1 MAARKAQL
9 ISVVVPVYKNR
20 ETVGE
25 LAAQLCGVTPELEL
39 IFVNDACPVGTGDV
53 LDRLAARYKWI
64 RVIHHSTN
72 LGQTAALLRGIE
84 AASGEYIAILDADLQ
99 DPPEALP
106 LLLAELERGDWG
118 AVFAGRRGNYQ
129 NRSRMLTSKIFKG
142 IVTRLADLPPDAA
155 GFVVFL
161 VKSSV
166 LVCVQ
171 IWVRWTLPR
180 LRIDQVMT
188 TCLKYLIPISCVLFL
203 GAVLYPLVLAKM
215 VNRTTIIGEPPALRL
230 LRPSGLRTQATISR
244 PIANGVAVASEGS
257 GQ

>member
-155 GFVVFL
+155 GFVVFTRA
-161 VKSSV
+161 
-166 LVCVQ
+166 
-171 IWVRWTLPR
+171 IR
-180 LRIDQVMT
+180 
-188 TCLKYLIPISCVLFL
+188 
-203 GAVLYPLVLAKM
+203 
-215 VNRTTIIGEPPALRL
+215 ERL
-230 LRPSGLRTQATISR
+230 LRFRLRNYYVPAMIGRCGYPVTSIPVERSQR
-244 PIANGVAVASEGS
+244 PCGESAYTEALRWRTALHRLLSAIELKHKGDSHYADTSHTNS
-257 GQ
+257 